1 MRLATI
7 RAKYTGESL
16 KNLRQGLL
24 MTQSQLAEKLGV
36 SVTTLSYW
44 EHNHKQPTLNHLA
57 ALKKFFEERP
67 SDIWNHSDEGT
78 AIGHGG

>member
-1 MRLATI
+1 
-7 RAKYTGESL
+7 
-16 KNLRQGLL
+16 

-57 ALKKFFEERP
+57 ALKKFFEER
-67 SDIWNHSDEGT
+67 SN
-78 AIGHGG
+78 